1 MRGRRPAGPEYV
13 EQLHGS
19 EQARQRLRV
28 VLETLAG
35 RLRVQDACARLGI
48 GEVRFHEL
56 RRTVL
61 EAALAALEPRPAG
74 RPARTSTATPAEAQ
88 ALSQRLD
95 ELSVEL
101 AVAQLGEE
109 IALILPGRA
118 DRKAE
123 EENKTSR
130 PRPQRPRSKKRPTAS
145 G

>member
-19 EQARQRLRV
+19 ANARQRLRV

-35 RLRVQDACARLGI
+35 RLRVQEACAQLGI

-61 EAALAALEPRPAG
+61 EAALAAVEPRPAG
-74 RPARTSTATPAEAQ
+74 RPPRAAATGAAEAQ
-88 ALSQRLD
+88 GLSQRLD
-95 ELSVEL
+95 ELSIEL
-101 AVAQLGEE
+101 QAARIGEE

-118 DRKAE
+118 DRKATE
-123 EENKTSR
+123 EKKTARPLR
-130 PRPQRPRSKKRPTAS
+130 PRPRS
-145 G
+145 